1 MGAKTMR
8 SWMIVSSVATVVAI
22 GGAVYYFFPT
32 QPADPAVSDA
42 SIMPQPPSTGSRVLI
57 VPAGNPLLSAD
68 RSQFQ
73 QWFPAYC
80 GADMFMKPEPKSH
93 DVDVCVN
100 GIVSRVADATG
111 VKLSRADV
119 IDPRVKAHWREV
131 MGAK

>member
-1 MGAKTMR
+1 MR
-8 SWMIVSSVATVVAI
+8 NVWMIVSGIATVVAI
-22 GGAVYYFFPT
+22 GGVVYYFFPK
-32 QPADPAVSDA
+32 QPAEPVVSDP
-42 SIMPQPPSTGSRVLI
+42 SSVPPLPSTGGRVLV
-57 VPAGNPLLSAD
+57 VPAGNPLLSAN

-80 GADMFMKPEPKSH
+80 GADMYIQPEPKSH

-111 VKLSRADV
+111 VKLTRADV
-119 IDPRVKAHWREV
+119 TDPRVKAHWREV